1 MMKTAT
7 AKPIDIALRDNWL
20 RTIQQLE
27 DQIKTWVYMG
37 SDWSTEWSES
47 REIEEELLGKYTV
60 SVLTIHT
67 PNGRLILEPIA
78 RNYPG
83 RGIVE
88 LFAWP
93 TLFRVRLLRGEEDSD
108 WQVRVDSGF
117 ILHEEWNRENFVRL
131 ASDLLSAS

>member
-1 MMKTAT
+1 MRTA
-7 AKPIDIALRDNWL
+7 ALEKPNIFLRDEWL
-20 RTIQQLE
+20 HTVQDLQNK
-27 DQIKTWVYMG
+27 IKTWVYMEPG
-37 SDWSTEWSES
+37 WSTEWGEI
-47 REIEEELLGKYTV
+47 REIQEEPLGTYTV

-93 TLFRVRLLRGEEDSD
+93 TLFRVRLLRGEQDTD

-117 ILHEEWNRENFVRL
+117 ILHEEWSRENFVRL
-131 ASDLLSAS
+131 AGDLLNAS

>member
-1 MMKTAT
+1 M
-7 AKPIDIALRDNWL
+7 
-20 RTIQQLE
+20 E
-27 DQIKTWVYMG
+27 SG
-37 SDWSTEWSES
+37 WSTEWEGS
-47 REIEEELLGKYTV
+47 REIQEEPLGTYTV

-67 PNGRLILEPIA
+67 PSGRLILEPIA

-131 ASDLLSAS
+131 ASDLLNAS

>member
-1 MMKTAT
+1 MKTAT
-7 AKPIDIALRDNWL
+7 AQPIDIALRDKWL
-20 RTIQQLE
+20 RTVQQLQE
-27 DQIKTWVYMG
+27 QIKTWVYMESG
-37 SDWSTEWSES
+37 WSTEWEEGH
-47 REIEEELLGKYTV
+47 EIQEEPLGTYTV

-67 PNGRLILEPIA
+67 PNGRLMLEPIA

-131 ASDLLSAS
+131 AGDLLNAS

>member
-1 MMKTAT
+1 MKTT
-7 AKPIDIALRDNWL
+7 ALREPNVSLLDEWL
-20 RTIQQLE
+20 HTVE
-27 DQIKTWVYMG
+27 DLQNKIKTWVYME
-37 SDWSTEWSES
+37 SDWSTEWEGS
-47 REIEEELLGKYTV
+47 REIQEEPLGMYTV

-93 TLFRVRLLRGEEDSD
+93 TLFRVRLLRGEEDAD